1 MGVVTLLL
9 CVLGRLQLQQLSL
22 SYRSVLARRVEMR
35 LSLKLEAGAGSNY
48 LGRNEFRPVAA
59 W

>member
-9 CVLGRLQLQQLSL
+9 WAGFSCS
-22 SYRSVLARRVEMR
+22 SYAVAIGVLARRVQTRFEIEAVAG
-35 LSLKLEAGAGSNY
+35 LSS